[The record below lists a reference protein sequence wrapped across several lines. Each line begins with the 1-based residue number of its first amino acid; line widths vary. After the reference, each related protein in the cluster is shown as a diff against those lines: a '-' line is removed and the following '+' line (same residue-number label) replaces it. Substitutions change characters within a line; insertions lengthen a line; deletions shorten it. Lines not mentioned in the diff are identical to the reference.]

1 MSRSTR
7 PKLPRKSSAIME
19 DVSQADWEK
28 DHQEARKAFEQAKE
42 RLEEVEAR
50 NPSPA
55 PGSGEQTSG
64 E

>member
-1 MSRSTR
+1 
-7 PKLPRKSSAIME
+7 ME